1 MSKRSIVL
9 GLLCASLLC
18 AVCYFN
24 DFILQQTFLTG
35 NNMPVA
41 VYGLLILFVAAVN
54 PLLGRLRLRGGELA
68 VIIALTL
75 AVCCV
80 PSSGLMR
87 LFDGILM
94 IPHHRLKTTPG
105 WQQQDVLSL
114 VPPQM
119 LADPSLA
126 EDTALTG
133 FMQGLGS
140 DLAPIGLAD
149 VPWSA
154 WRRAYLFWVPLLL
167 SLWFSLLALSPMLHR
182 QWSEHEHL
190 PYPVSEFASSL
201 MPDRTGGLPAMLRQR
216 MFWAAAAIVFLIH
229 FNNYLCR
236 WQPDVFIPIQ
246 TSFSFAPLTRL
257 FPTFQRGGGG
267 GLMMPTMYFCV
278 IGLAYFLASDVVL
291 SCGIGPYLWCLVSG
305 AFATY
310 GISLTQPLDGI
321 GGASVQAKGLLSFGA
336 ALGMALM
343 VLYLGRRYYASALR
357 SALGCRGGDRVE
369 PHVVWGLRAFLALAA
384 LVFAQLCA
392 VGLDWPLALVY
403 TLVLYLFFIMMSRV
417 MAETGIFYMQP
428 GYMPHTV
435 VWALFGAAA
444 LGPHQLAIMLM
455 LSMVLTGDPRETLL
469 PYVASALKVN
479 ESQRLPNGRVL
490 PWCFV
495 ALGLGLAIAMPVT
508 LYIQYR
514 FGVPQS
520 DWWSYSVV
528 PAMPFDN
535 LTAVMQKLRS
545 QNLLEPSLA
554 LSGLGRLGS
563 LRPEGAGVLA
573 MAAGAGLVLLFSCAR
588 LHLTWWPLHPVMFLV
603 WLTEPQRRMAG
614 AFLVG
619 WAVKSL
625 VQKYGGARC
634 YQQLKPAM
642 LGLVAGEIL
651 GAIVP
656 CLISAVYYGVTHEVP
671 PRFMVLPS

>member
-1 MSKRSIVL
+1 
-9 GLLCASLLC
+9 
-18 AVCYFN
+18 
-24 DFILQQTFLTG
+24 
-35 NNMPVA
+35 MPVA

-246 TSFSFAPLTRL
+246 TSFSFAPLTRICGAWSRGRSR
-257 FPTFQRGGGG
+257 PT
-267 GLMMPTMYFCV
+267 
-278 IGLAYFLASDVVL
+278 
-291 SCGIGPYLWCLVSG
+291 
-305 AFATY
+305 
-310 GISLTQPLDGI
+310 
-321 GGASVQAKGLLSFGA
+321 
-336 ALGMALM
+336 
-343 VLYLGRRYYASALR
+343 ASA
-357 SALGCRGGDRVE
+357 
-369 PHVVWGLRAFLALAA
+369 
-384 LVFAQLCA
+384 
-392 VGLDWPLALVY
+392 
-403 TLVLYLFFIMMSRV
+403 
-417 MAETGIFYMQP
+417 
-428 GYMPHTV
+428 
-435 VWALFGAAA
+435 
-444 LGPHQLAIMLM
+444 
-455 LSMVLTGDPRETLL
+455 
-469 PYVASALKVN
+469 
-479 ESQRLPNGRVL
+479 
-490 PWCFV
+490 
-495 ALGLGLAIAMPVT
+495 
-508 LYIQYR
+508 
-514 FGVPQS
+514 
-520 DWWSYSVV
+520 
-528 PAMPFDN
+528 
-535 LTAVMQKLRS
+535 
-545 QNLLEPSLA
+545 
-554 LSGLGRLGS
+554 
-563 LRPEGAGVLA
+563 
-573 MAAGAGLVLLFSCAR
+573 
-588 LHLTWWPLHPVMFLV
+588 
-603 WLTEPQRRMAG
+603 
-614 AFLVG
+614 
-619 WAVKSL
+619 
-625 VQKYGGARC
+625 
-634 YQQLKPAM
+634 
-642 LGLVAGEIL
+642 
-651 GAIVP
+651 
-656 CLISAVYYGVTHEVP
+656 
-671 PRFMVLPS
+671 